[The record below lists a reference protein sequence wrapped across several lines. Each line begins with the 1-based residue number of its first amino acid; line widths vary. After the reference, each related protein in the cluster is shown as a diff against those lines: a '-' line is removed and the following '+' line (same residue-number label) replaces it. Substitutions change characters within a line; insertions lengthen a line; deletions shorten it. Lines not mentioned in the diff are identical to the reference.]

1 MIIDFSAHY
10 LTPEVAKI
18 LDETGREPWPAE
30 TVTVEDRLKT
40 MSKYGVDMQV
50 LSLTTPYLL
59 GINPKNA
66 AKACKA
72 SNDSIQKV
80 IEKYPDK
87 FTGFAVISLLDV
99 ESALEELERAIKDLG
114 LKGVALAT
122 NQNGVGLDSPTYIP
136 FYDRVAKYDV
146 PIFLHPTNWKSY
158 PLVEDPKYGLMGLIG
173 WYFDTTQAV
182 CRLIFGKVLETHPTL
197 KIVTH
202 HLGAYLPVSR
212 IRDDW
217 VREELGLKKPIAEYF
232 KQVYGDTAISGMGL
246 IRKEILTLGYAFF
259 GPQRTLFGTDS
270 PFGAENG
277 EAFIRDNLKGVM
289 NMDIPK
295 EEKQLILEKN
305 AKKLLK
311 IK

>member
-10 LTPEVAKI
+10 LTPQVEKI
-18 LDETGREPWPAE
+18 LDEAGREPWPVE
-30 TVTVEDRLKT
+30 KFTVEDRLKT

-59 GINPKNA
+59 GINPENA
-66 AKACKA
+66 AEACKA

-80 IEKYPDK
+80 IEKHPDK
-87 FTGFAVISLLDV
+87 FTGFAVISLLDID
-99 ESALEELERAIKDLG
+99 SALEELDRAINDLG

-122 NQNGVGLDSPTYIP
+122 NQNGEGLDSQTYFP

-146 PIFLHPTNWKSY
+146 PIFLHPSSWKSY

-182 CRLIFGKVLETHPTL
+182 CRLVFGKVLETHPTL

-212 IRDDW
+212 IRDDRI
-217 VREELGLKKPIAEYF
+217 REGLGLKKPIAEYF

-259 GPQRTLFGTDS
+259 GPERTLFGTDY
-270 PFGAENG
+270 PYGEQNG
-277 EAFIRDNLKGVM
+277 EAFLRDNLKGVM
-289 NMDIPK
+289 NMDIP
-295 EEKQLILEKN
+295 EEERQQILGEN